1 MWNYGFGEE
10 AMVNFRDS
18 ISGVVRRQNKWG
30 VYTDLNSENDIG
42 DHEEIIPAFGYW
54 SGSLPAGTKVLCSI
68 KRPAKEN
75 KDMLVSVDSVFYQD
89 DMEIAA

>member
-1 MWNYGFGEE
+1 MWNYRFGEE

-30 VYTDLNSENDIG
+30 VYIDLNSENDIG
-42 DHEEIIPAFGYW
+42 DHEEIILAFGYW

-89 DMEIAA
+89 DMEIVA